1 MNLAS
6 RDLLVLL
13 ALLGAGP
20 ANAAPDKMEC
30 ARLVPAAAL
39 ARYARGA
46 TLTGSGGSDRTLLC
60 SAVVG
65 DRTAAKVA
73 FLCRPGDTLTK
84 LTDKMRKKNHPAVA
98 GLGRAA
104 FGDARRVTFWDD
116 DTECEVEVAD
126 QVGSNALALAKAV
139 SAALQPDGL
148 PPLPKP
154 RFTLACERLLPEP
167 LRSRWGQ
174 GSTVQATHSQAE
186 QVNCELAMAGK
197 MPLTV
202 SYTCRGGP
210 FDAQYWSDY
219 RRKLPK
225 NGGAEVV
232 RVGTGGVYWHASAA
246 HTVSFADRETGCLVS
261 MTTFAG
267 DKRRAIAL
275 AAQVEKALTLEA
287 VR

>member
-6 RDLLVLL
+6 RNFLALVV
-13 ALLGAGP
+13 LLGAGP
-20 ANAAPDKMEC
+20 ATAAPDRMDC
-30 ARLVPAAAL
+30 ARLVPAAAV
-39 ARYARGA
+39 ARNGHGA
-46 TLTGSGGSDRTLLC
+46 TIKGSGGSDRTLLC
-60 SAVVG
+60 DAMVG
-65 DRTAAKVA
+65 DRHAAKVS
-73 FLCRPGDTLTK
+73 FLCRPGDTLSR
-84 LTDKMRKKNHPAVA
+84 LTDKMKRRKQRAVA

-116 DTECEVEVAD
+116 DTECEVEVVD
-126 QVGSNALALAKAV
+126 LIGSNALALATAV
-139 SAALQPDGL
+139 SAALEPDAL

-167 LRSRWGQ
+167 LRSKWAQ
-174 GSTVQATHSQAE
+174 GSTVQATYSQAE
-186 QVNCELAMAGK
+186 QMNCELATAGK
-197 MPLTV
+197 MPLTA

-225 NGGAEVV
+225 NGGAESV
-232 RVGTGGVYWHASAA
+232 RVGTGGVYWRASAA
-246 HTVSFADRETGCLVS
+246 HTVAFADRETGCLVS
-261 MTTFAG
+261 ITTFAG

-275 AAQVEKALTLEA
+275 AADVEKALTLES